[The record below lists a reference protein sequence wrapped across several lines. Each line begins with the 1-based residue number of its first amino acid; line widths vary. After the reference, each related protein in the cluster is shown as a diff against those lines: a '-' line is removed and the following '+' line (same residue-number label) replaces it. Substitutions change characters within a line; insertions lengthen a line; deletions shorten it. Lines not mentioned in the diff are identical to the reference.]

1 MTSILSAK
9 QRASRRPAL
18 LEMSLEAQ
26 RTKSKQ
32 RQGKKRKESGTDCL
46 VWAPASSILV
56 ILHYL
61 LKNNRRDFNTGCCKN
76 QLSESPDDPPKFA
89 WGAWLKWEDRA

>member
-9 QRASRRPAL
+9 HRASRRGVT
-18 LEMSLEAQ
+18 
-26 RTKSKQ
+26 RTTARVAASMKPDSNVH
-32 RQGKKRKESGTDCL
+32 RLKR
-46 VWAPASSILV
+46 WAPASSLLV

-61 LKNNRRDFNTGCCKN
+61 LKNNSRDFNTGCCKN
-76 QLSESPDDPPKFA
+76 QLSESLDDPPKFA

>member
-9 QRASRRPAL
+9 HEPRDVAHLLRYPEEGLTLNSAMSRLARVI
-18 LEMSLEAQ
+18 
-26 RTKSKQ
+26 
-32 RQGKKRKESGTDCL
+32 
-46 VWAPASSILV
+46 VWAPAMRPSSLLV

-61 LKNNRRDFNTGCCKN
+61 LKNNSRDFNTGCCKN

>member
-9 QRASRRPAL
+9 PEPRDVAHLLRYPEEGLQLNSWLSMRSMVKLTAPVVRPS
-18 LEMSLEAQ
+18 SL
-26 RTKSKQ
+26 
-32 RQGKKRKESGTDCL
+32 
-46 VWAPASSILV
+46 LV

-61 LKNNRRDFNTGCCKN
+61 LKNNMSDFNTRCCKN
-76 QLSESPDDPPKFA
+76 QLSESLDDPPKFA